1 MFLVRIKLCRRIL
14 RELGAVFNGMA
25 NVHRSSL
32 CTAGKLTYARG
43 VTPKAARPELGKIDP
58 IGSEDCSHDALE
70 SINKGEPSN
79 TVFQGPVGQR

>member
-43 VTPKAARPELGKIDP
+43 VTPKAARPRDGTWQD
-58 IGSEDCSHDALE
+58 
-70 SINKGEPSN
+70 
-79 TVFQGPVGQR
+79 